1 MLSSKIIASMLLLIP
16 LTSFS
21 QENGQETSLDNSQ
34 QVVNKVSSAMTE
46 MLLLKLQQLRQG
58 KSAGGIDQAAAN
70 DAVASALS
78 KEFFIFKPVDEN
90 NIKTSAQKLKELNDD
105 ADALAKGYTIIQ
117 PDDVGSSY
125 ISYKV
130 TSSSRICFIHLS
142 TDLLSPLNSRIVTVD
157 SMDCSKP

>member
-1 MLSSKIIASMLLLIP
+1 MMSSKIIATMLLLIP

-21 QENGQETSLDNSQ
+21 QENDQEFSLDNSQ
-34 QVVNKVSSAMTE
+34 QVVNKVSSAMSE

-58 KSAGGIDQAAAN
+58 KSAGGIDQATAN

-78 KEFFIFKPVDEN
+78 KEFFIFKPIDVN
-90 NIKTSAQKLKELNDD
+90 SKMTSAQKLKELNDD
-105 ADALAKGYTIIQ
+105 ADAIAKGYTIIQ

-130 TSSSRICFIHLS
+130 TSSSRTCFIHLS
-142 TDLLSPLNSRIVTVD
+142 KDLSSPLNTRIVTVD
-157 SMDCSKP
+157 SMECSKP